1 MSGSARTPAIH
12 TQLRYPP
19 QPYTAP
25 TAGSVD
31 ERLADIAKAI
41 NTKADRIGIPNVTAI
56 QMTGQNGLPYL
67 LYVDATGVLKCDPV
81 VE

>member
-1 MSGSARTPAIH
+1 MSGSARAPAIH

-19 QPYTAP
+19 QPYAAP

-41 NTKADRIGIPNVTAI
+41 NSKADRIGIPNVTAI

-67 LYVDATGVLKCDPV
+67 LYVDATGTLKCDPV

>member
-1 MSGSARTPAIH
+1 
-12 TQLRYPP
+12 LRYPP
-19 QPYTAP
+19 QPYAAP
-25 TAGSVD
+25 TAGTVD

-41 NTKADRIGIPNVTAI
+41 NSKADRIGIPNVTAI

-67 LYVDATGVLKCDPV
+67 LYVDATGTLKCDPV

>member
-1 MSGSARTPAIH
+1 
-12 TQLRYPP
+12 
-19 QPYTAP
+19 
-25 TAGSVD
+25 VD

-67 LYVDATGVLKCDPV
+67 LYVDATGALKCDPV

>member
-1 MSGSARTPAIH
+1 M
-12 TQLRYPP
+12 
-19 QPYTAP
+19 AP

-67 LYVDATGVLKCDPV
+67 LYVDATGTLKCDPV